1 MLKRSVESWAQ
12 APDLVGVLVEEKG
25 LSWRVG
31 HQIVGIMVRLAEED
45 GIAPQDATPA
55 LLDRAATLFLGEP
68 LSLSSE
74 TMARGL
80 DPVAAVQARV
90 ATGSPGPREMERQI
104 SASRRLLE
112 EDEAR
117 MRPVR
122 KRLAEADEALEDAI
136 DALLG

>member
-1 MLKRSVESWAQ
+1 
-12 APDLVGVLVEEKG
+12 
-25 LSWRVG
+25 
-31 HQIVGIMVRLAEED
+31 
-45 GIAPQDATPA
+45 
-55 LLDRAATLFLGEP
+55 
-68 LSLSSE
+68 
-74 TMARGL
+74 
-80 DPVAAVQARV
+80 
-90 ATGSPGPREMERQI
+90 MERQI